1 MQPAWHGCGDQVA
14 MRLLIIDDH
23 QVVREGIAN
32 IARRERIEIVGEAD
46 TKESAFA
53 QIAATNPDVITVD
66 LSLPDGSGLEI
77 VKWARRNS
85 QKIGIVVISFL
96 DDDANLLASLNA
108 GASAFIAKTAPLNEI
123 VAAIISAKKSPLTFT
138 SKGLIRAVN
147 SRVFKAT
154 LTSRELEIIARLPSG
169 LSGEE
174 LAKELFITESTLKT
188 HLNSIYRKLQ
198 VRNRSGA
205 VSEAKRRGLINF

>member
-1 MQPAWHGCGDQVA
+1 

-77 VKWARRNS
+77 VKWSRRNS

>member
-1 MQPAWHGCGDQVA
+1 

-23 QVVREGIAN
+23 NIVREGIAN
-32 IARRERIEIVGEAD
+32 IARREGIEVVGEAD
-46 TKESAFA
+46 SKESAFA
-53 QIAATNPDVITVD
+53 AIAATNPDVITVD

-77 VKWARRNS
+77 VKWARKNS
-85 QKIGIVVISFL
+85 QRIGIVVISFL

-108 GASAFIAKTAPLNEI
+108 GASAFISKSASLDEI
-123 VAAIISAKKSPLTFT
+123 VASIIAAKKSPLTFT

-147 SRVFKAT
+147 SKIFKAT
-154 LTSRELEIIARLPSG
+154 LTSRELEIIAKLPSG

-174 LAKELFITESTLKT
+174 LARELFITESTLKT

>member
-1 MQPAWHGCGDQVA
+1 

-23 QVVREGIAN
+23 NIVREGIAN
-32 IARRERIEIVGEAD
+32 IARREGIEVVGEAD
-46 TKESAFA
+46 SKESAFA
-53 QIAATNPDVITVD
+53 AIAATNPDVITVD

-77 VKWARRNS
+77 VKWARKNS
-85 QKIGIVVISFL
+85 QRIGIVVISFL

-108 GASAFIAKTAPLNEI
+108 GASAFISKSAPLDEI
-123 VAAIISAKKSPLTFT
+123 VASIIAAKKSPLTFT

-147 SRVFKAT
+147 SKIFKAT
-154 LTSRELEIIARLPSG
+154 LTSRELEIIAKLPSG

>member
-1 MQPAWHGCGDQVA
+1 MK
-14 MRLLIIDDH
+14 LLIVDDH
-23 QVVREGIAN
+23 KIVREGIAN
-32 IARRERIEIVGEAD
+32 IAKREGIQIVGEAD

-66 LSLPDGSGLEI
+66 LSLPDGSGFEI

-85 QKIGIVVISFL
+85 QKIGIVVLSFL

-108 GASAFIAKTAPLNEI
+108 GASAFVSKSADLDEI
-123 VAAIISAKKSPLTFT
+123 LAAILSARKSPLTFT

-147 SRVFKAT
+147 SRIFKAT
-154 LTSRELEIIARLPSG
+154 LTSRELEIIAKLPSG
-169 LSGEE
+169 LNGEE

>member
-1 MQPAWHGCGDQVA
+1 MK
-14 MRLLIIDDH
+14 LLIVDDH
-23 QVVREGIAN
+23 KIVREGIAN
-32 IARRERIEIVGEAD
+32 IAKREGIQIVGEAD

-85 QKIGIVVISFL
+85 QKIGIVVLSFL
-96 DDDANLLASLNA
+96 DDDADLLASLNA
-108 GASAFIAKTAPLNEI
+108 GASAFVSKSADLDEI
-123 VAAIISAKKSPLTFT
+123 LAAILSARKSPLTFT

-147 SRVFKAT
+147 SRIFKAT
-154 LTSRELEIIARLPSG
+154 LTSRELEIIAKLPSG
-169 LSGEE
+169 LNGEE

>member
-1 MQPAWHGCGDQVA
+1 MK
-14 MRLLIIDDH
+14 LLIVDDH
-23 QVVREGIAN
+23 KIVREGIAN
-32 IARRERIEIVGEAD
+32 IAKREGIQIVGEAD

-85 QKIGIVVISFL
+85 QKIGIVVLSFL

-108 GASAFIAKTAPLNEI
+108 GASAFVSKSAELDEI
-123 VAAIISAKKSPLTFT
+123 LAAILSARKSPLTFT

-147 SRVFKAT
+147 SRIFKAT
-154 LTSRELEIIARLPSG
+154 LTSRELEIIAKLPSG
-169 LSGEE
+169 LNGEE

>member
-1 MQPAWHGCGDQVA
+1 MK
-14 MRLLIIDDH
+14 LLIIDDH

-32 IARRERIEIVGEAD
+32 IARRENIEVVGEAD
-46 TKESAFA
+46 SKECAIA
-53 QIAATNPDVITVD
+53 QIATLNPDVITVD

-85 QKIGIVVISFL
+85 QKIGIVVISIL
-96 DDDANLLASLNA
+96 DDDSNLLASMNA
-108 GASAFIAKTAPLNEI
+108 GASAFVSKTSSLDDI
-123 VAAIISAKKSPLTFT
+123 CAAILSAKKSPLSFN

-147 SRVFKAT
+147 SRAFRAT
-154 LTSRELEIIARLPSG
+154 LTSRELEILSLLPTG

-174 LAKELFITESTLKT
+174 LSEKLFIAPATLKT
-188 HLNSIYRKLQ
+188 HLNAIYRKLQ

-205 VSEAKRRGLINF
+205 VSEARRRGLIQQT

>member
-1 MQPAWHGCGDQVA
+1 

-53 QIAATNPDVITVD
+53 QIATTNPDVITVD

>member
-1 MQPAWHGCGDQVA
+1 MK
-14 MRLLIIDDH
+14 LLIVDDH
-23 QVVREGIAN
+23 KIVREGIAN
-32 IARRERIEIVGEAD
+32 IAKREGIQIVGEAD

-85 QKIGIVVISFL
+85 QKIGIVVLSFL

-108 GASAFIAKTAPLNEI
+108 GASAFVSKSADLDEI
-123 VAAIISAKKSPLTFT
+123 LAAILSARKSPLTFT

-147 SRVFKAT
+147 SRIFKAT
-154 LTSRELEIIARLPSG
+154 LTSRELEIIAKLPSG

-174 LAKELFITESTLKT
+174 LAKELYITESTLKT

-198 VRNRSGA
+198 VSNRSGA

>member
-1 MQPAWHGCGDQVA
+1 MK
-14 MRLLIIDDH
+14 LLIVDDH
-23 QVVREGIAN
+23 KIVREGIAN
-32 IARRERIEIVGEAD
+32 IAKREGIQIVGEAD

-53 QIAATNPDVITVD
+53 QIAATYPDVITVD

-77 VKWARRNS
+77 VKCARRNS
-85 QKIGIVVISFL
+85 QKIGIVVLSFL

-108 GASAFIAKTAPLNEI
+108 GASAFVSKSADLDEI
-123 VAAIISAKKSPLTFT
+123 LAAILSARKSPLTFT

-147 SRVFKAT
+147 SRIFKAT
-154 LTSRELEIIARLPSG
+154 LTSRELEIIAKLPSG
-169 LSGEE
+169 LNGEE